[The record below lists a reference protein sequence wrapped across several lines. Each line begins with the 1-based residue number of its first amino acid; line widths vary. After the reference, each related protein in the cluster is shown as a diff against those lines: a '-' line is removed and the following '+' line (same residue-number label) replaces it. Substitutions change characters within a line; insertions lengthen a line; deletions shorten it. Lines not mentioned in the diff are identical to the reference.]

1 MTLTIRVRRRA
12 ELDIDEAF
20 AWYALRG
27 EGLGDAFLR
36 ALEACFG
43 RIVRNPESY
52 VVAHGRVRRARLHRF
67 PYGVYYTIRED
78 FIDILAV
85 YHGDR
90 YRHGVEMSAPPL
102 HLSPTCRQ
110 ARSARAAS

>member
-1 MTLTIRVRRRA
+1 MTLPIRVRRRA

-36 ALEACFG
+36 VLEACFA
-43 RIVRNPESY
+43 RIARHPESHI
-52 VVAHGRVRRARLHRF
+52 VAHGRVRRARLHRF
-67 PYGVYYTIRED
+67 PYGVYFMIRED

-85 YHGDR
+85 YHGRRRPRRFD
-90 YRHGVEMSAPPL
+90 P
-102 HLSPTCRQ
+102 
-110 ARSARAAS
+110 